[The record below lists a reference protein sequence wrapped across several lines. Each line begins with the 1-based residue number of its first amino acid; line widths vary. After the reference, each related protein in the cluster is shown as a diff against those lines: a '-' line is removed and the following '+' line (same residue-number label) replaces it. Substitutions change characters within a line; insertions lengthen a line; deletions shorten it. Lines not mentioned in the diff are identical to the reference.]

1 MDPYDIL
8 GIQFSS
14 TSDEIKKAY
23 RREAMKW
30 HPDRNQD
37 SSEAKERFHQ
47 AAEAYKILSAR
58 TPSEHNYRSGNQAS
72 GENRDNDSEPSDS
85 STDSQYAGDK
95 SKEKFAD
102 SVFWDV
108 MLDYAVKLAQT
119 GLSENEIAINICRNG
134 CTENLANVIA
144 DKAFNIHAHYA
155 SSSRKKRKA
164 EPNHSTFKEER
175 LEREL
180 FRAFLGRRSFFWS
193 PKETI
198 DYYLMIFSEFS
209 QLAKSNPLTWVSVN
223 KRLMGI
229 LNFSIVLFTVIAITV
244 YFYPGP
250 SEYKILPDTA
260 MLQVPLTLL
269 PLMFVWMLYR
279 KLWISALILSLI
291 YSATIWILNSEMLEV
306 LDYDLN
312 SLLLIS
318 AICLAPF
325 IFIALFA
332 NFLYYQKAQRLISSS
347 RQLFKNHLDRVVWI
361 KNRAGTSGTA
371 AILFSLA
378 FVFSLTYLIPRNWEF
393 SNLARAELPLPDIGK
408 DDSALEK
415 INLQSSEAR
424 EFFDIAES
432 HFKRSPP
439 DYMKA
444 EMAYS
449 IAVHNGS
456 LLAAYKLGY
465 MYYAGEGVSQNDLKA
480 FEYFE
485 LATKAPLA
493 FQPHTLD
500 LTTKFLA
507 ESYNNLGIMYQ
518 HGLGTQKNLKLASSM
533 YRRAIEFGSLSAKQ
547 NLKYVHRSVSL
558 SKPKIPVDPGYN

>member
-8 GIQFSS
+8 GIQTNS
-14 TSDEIKKAY
+14 TSDDIKKAY

-47 AAEAYKILSAR
+47 AAEAYKTLSAR
-58 TPSEHNYRSGNQAS
+58 TSNENDNVSGAEAP
-72 GENRDNDSEPSDS
+72 GENQGNDSESSDN
-85 STDSQYAGDK
+85 STGPQYSGGK
-95 SKEKFAD
+95 SKDKFAD
-102 SVFWDV
+102 SVFWNV
-108 MLDYAVKLAQT
+108 MLDYAVKLAQA
-119 GLSENEIAINICRNG
+119 GMSENEIAINICKNG
-134 CTENLANVIA
+134 CTEKLANVIA

-155 SSSRKKRKA
+155 SSSGKKRKA

-180 FRAFLGRRSFFWS
+180 FRAFLGRSSFFWS
-193 PKETI
+193 PRETI

-209 QLAKSNPLTWVSVN
+209 QSVKPNPLSWVSVN

-229 LNFSIVLFTVIAITV
+229 LNFSIVLFTVIAIAV

-250 SEYKILPDTA
+250 SEYKLLPDTA
-260 MLQVPLTLL
+260 MLQVPLIIL

-279 KLWISALILSLI
+279 KLWIYAMALSLI
-291 YSATIWILNSEMLEV
+291 YSATIWILNSEMLET
-306 LDYDLN
+306 LDYDVN

-318 AICLAPF
+318 TICLAPF
-325 IFIALFA
+325 TFIALFA
-332 NFLYYQKAQRLISSS
+332 NFLYYQKAQRMIRAS
-347 RQLFKNHLDRVVWI
+347 RDLFKNHLDQVVWI
-361 KNRAGTSGTA
+361 RNRAGTSSTA

-393 SNLARAELPLPDIGK
+393 ANLDRSELPFPDIGR

-415 INLQSSEAR
+415 TNLQSSEAS

-432 HFKRSPP
+432 HFNRSPP
-439 DYMKA
+439 DYIKA
-444 EMAYS
+444 KMSYR
-449 IAVHNGS
+449 IAADNGS
-456 LLAAYKLGY
+456 VLAAYKLGY
-465 MYYAGEGVSQNDLKA
+465 MHYAGEGASQNDLQA

-485 LATKAPLA
+485 MATNAPLA
-493 FQPHTLD
+493 FQPHSLE

-518 HGLGTQKNLKLASSM
+518 RGLGTRKNLKQASSM

-547 NLKYVHRSVSL
+547 NLRKVYQSVTNF
-558 SKPKIPVDPGYN
+558 KPNIPVNPG